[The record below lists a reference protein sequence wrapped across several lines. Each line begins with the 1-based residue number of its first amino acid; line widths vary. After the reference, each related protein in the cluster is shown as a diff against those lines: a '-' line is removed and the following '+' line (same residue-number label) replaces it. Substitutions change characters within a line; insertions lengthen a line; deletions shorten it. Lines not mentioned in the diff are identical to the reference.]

1 MTFNTNGLLLIILDV
16 YDSTFR
22 VYRIVQEEFWGVSFW
37 SLSSYLNG
45 LLYTM
50 GKLIVQEVRPNLT
63 LINCIGHEIENLE
76 SRCCTF
82 QFCIRLH
89 VHNNKILP
97 HILEMI
103 CVNIVPTFEQ
113 IRTMVYGPTKTII
126 YCGKVQKIP
135 HYFGIHNCLSDILQ
149 PLRNTFDLQ

>member
-1 MTFNTNGLLLIILDV
+1 MIQRLGSIELYKRSFGV
-16 YDSTFR
+16 YPFDC
-22 VYRIVQEEFWGVSFW
+22 
-37 SLSSYLNG
+37 LSSYLNG

-76 SRCCTF
+76 SRCRTF

-113 IRTMVYGPTKTII
+113 IHTMVYGPTKTII

-135 HYFGIHNCLSDILQ
+135 RYFGIHNCLSDILQ